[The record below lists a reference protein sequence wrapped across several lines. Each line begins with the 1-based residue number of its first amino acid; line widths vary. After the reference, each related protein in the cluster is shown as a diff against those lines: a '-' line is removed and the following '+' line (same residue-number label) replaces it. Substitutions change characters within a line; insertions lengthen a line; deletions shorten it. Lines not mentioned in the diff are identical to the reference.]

1 MKKLLLTSVLM
12 LSGCASLPP
21 GLQMTDEERVSCEAE
36 GCSVWTM
43 AELRKLISVAF
54 SKGYTA
60 GKGSP

>member
-1 MKKLLLTSVLM
+1 M
-12 LSGCASLPP
+12 LSGCASLP
-21 GLQMTDEERVSCEAE
+21 GVQMTDAERKACEAE

-60 GKGSP
+60 GKGSL